1 MLQSLLGFGKRR
13 RESIAQLEAAEL
25 KQRLDEHQRLL
36 LLDVRTAAEFGR
48 EGHISGARLMPLT
61 MLGTRL
67 AELPRETPI
76 VCVCRN
82 GNRSQAACE
91 ILARAGFSRLANLR
105 GGVMSWRAA
114 GLPVRQ

>member
-1 MLQSLLGFGKRR
+1 MLQSFLGFGRR
-13 RESIAQLEAAEL
+13 RHGSIAQLEAMEL
-25 KQRLDEHQRLL
+25 KQWIDEQQRVL
-36 LLDVRTAAEFGR
+36 LLDVRTSAEFAR
-48 EGHISGARLMPLT
+48 EGYISGARLMPLT
-61 MLGTRL
+61 TLGARL

-105 GGVMSWRAA
+105 DGVIGWRAA
-114 GLPVRQ
+114 GLPVRP